1 MTDGQETPSA
11 RRGRRPSAPHLGGP
25 LGSSGAA
32 PADEP
37 PATDSIGDQATA
49 DGDRATSVGDRAA
62 KITAGD
68 VTTPV
73 AGSPAAAAKTGAAGD
88 DHAPKAATETKTADG
103 DAAVSGARPETKAEA
118 PAGKDVADGTAAG
131 KADATAAG
139 KADAT
144 AAGKADATA
153 AGKDVADATAAG
165 KADATAAGK
174 DVASG
179 TAAGKAG
186 PATAAAAEPGT
197 TANGDDTPKSGPEK
211 TGKDGT
217 GKDGAGETSVAPAAA
232 AVAAAASKG
241 RTTRVLR
248 AANPVRVARNTA
260 RSTSAWAKRPSGRL
274 ILPAA
279 IAALLLGAAGSA
291 GAYLVPQ
298 ALQSV
303 PSPSVTPG
311 FGQDAGAS
319 AGPITAPS
327 ISGVPGLP
335 GSVSTPGGTL
345 PATVPPVAGVGG
357 ARPADVLAAWAQEA
371 GTRAGI
377 PVVAV
382 QAYGYA
388 ELVVARATP
397 ACHLN
402 WTTIAAIA
410 KVESSHGSANG
421 AVLSAD
427 GSVAPPIFGLPLDGK
442 GGRQLIRDSDQ
453 GALDGDPQF
462 DRAMGPLQFIP
473 QTWTAISVGNGV
485 DADNNGLSDPNDIDD
500 AALAAAR
507 YLCQGGRDLSKP
519 DAWWDAILSY
529 NAVRPYAQKVF
540 DAANEYGQRT
550 RV

>member
-11 RRGRRPSAPHLGGP
+11 RRGQRPSAPHLDGP

-37 PATDSIGDQATA
+37 AVTDDT
-49 DGDRATSVGDRAA
+49 DDRAT
-62 KITAGD
+62 KITD
-68 VTTPV
+68 
-73 AGSPAAAAKTGAAGD
+73 AKAST
-88 DHAPKAATETKTADG
+88 
-103 DAAVSGARPETKAEA
+103 
-118 PAGKDVADGTAAG
+118 
-131 KADATAAG
+131 DATAPA
-139 KADAT
+139 ADT
-144 AAGKADATA
+144 PDK
-153 AGKDVADATAAG
+153 
-165 KADATAAGK
+165 
-174 DVASG
+174 
-179 TAAGKAG
+179 
-186 PATAAAAEPGT
+186 PAEPVT
-197 TANGDDTPKSGPEK
+197 TANSDGAPKSGPESSAEKSSPDKASAEKPSADKASADKASADKASADKASAEKPSAEKPSAEKPSAEKSSAEKSSAEKSSADKASAEKDGPEK
-211 TGKDGT
+211 TGKDGID
-217 GKDGAGETSVAPAAA
+217 GKPA
-232 AVAAAASKG
+232 VPAAASKS

-274 ILPAA
+274 IVPTV

-319 AGPITAPS
+319 AGPVAAPS

-345 PATVPPVAGVGG
+345 PPTAPPLGGVGT

-397 ACHLN
+397 SCHLS
-402 WTTIAAIA
+402 WTTVAAIA

-427 GSVAPPIFGLPLDGK
+427 GAVAPAIFGLPLDGK

-485 DADNNGLSDPNDIDD
+485 DADNNGFSDPNDIDD